1 LFVDNTVWVSK
12 WEPIGPSPILRAGD
26 SIWHVTGRIEAAAPD
41 PTNPDILYAAG
52 ACGGVWKTTDSASSV
67 PSWIPLTDHM
77 PSLDFS
83 GYHPLM
89 VHPSN
94 HNLILGVVSGEGAGL
109 LLSDDAGQ
117 TWDLL
122 GNNMF
127 NGTRMGSIA
136 VHQTNEEIFYI
147 GVGGGGPWA
156 VPGVYE
162 STNGGL
168 NWIRLNTL
176 PGGMVSDV
184 IVTKFD
190 SNILYAAVVRNNG
203 ASTSN
208 NGIYRSPDG
217 GASWQLMNGLPSG
230 SALIDGAVRLE
241 SGSVTGVIYL
251 VILTVDVSNNIIVE
265 RFKTSDDGNT
275 WTRLAESAQ
284 SYETRSWHVLLGVDP
299 NDDNHI
305 FVNDDDEN
313 SSPRYCL
320 YESFKGG
327 IARMGGTAWY
337 RADVIQTGGGQ
348 PAKNLGY
355 DWVNISF
362 DANGNSIVTSDQGI
376 YRYSKNKKW
385 TSLVGNLQINQ
396 FYTITPELQS
406 TNVVYG
412 IGQDDY
418 NAVKFTGSNQW
429 VFMADSIGEC
439 GKILIDPT
447 NTNFLYAYNPLD
459 KDNFVRRSTDGGN
472 TWKTIITTIWGED
485 NDFGLAYSTQKS
497 FVMDPSNPT
506 RLLLGTTTVHET
518 TNALSNNPNW
528 TTISNVLSP
537 SNNVG
542 YQYITALAIAPS
554 DGDTIYAATKDGHL
568 WTTFN
573 GGVQWDNYDNGL
585 FGVAD
590 GPVIGIS
597 INPAKSM
604 QGFAVTSRVGGRS
617 IWKFQIMLIGTPSN
631 MSLYPIWSNISGN
644 FPNTLSVYSMVV
656 DWEGQIPF
664 LYVGTDRGVYYSADL
679 GNSWEKFG
687 NTLPNTVVYDLSR
700 ISPKNILVAG
710 THGRGAWRTKFPKI
724 DFNFDLAVKWF
735 PWMLWIPPPPPE
747 RRFQLQSNLGVDKVR
762 SLHAGMMDASIHWGR
777 KPGQPISAPDEF
789 EHVKDKKRESQNK

>member
-1 LFVDNTVWVSK
+1 
-12 WEPIGPSPILRAGD
+12 
-26 SIWHVTGRIEAAAPD
+26 
-41 PTNPDILYAAG
+41 
-52 ACGGVWKTTDSASSV
+52 
-67 PSWIPLTDHM
+67 
-77 PSLDFS
+77 
-83 GYHPLM
+83 
-89 VHPSN
+89 
-94 HNLILGVVSGEGAGL
+94 
-109 LLSDDAGQ
+109 
-117 TWDLL
+117 
-122 GNNMF
+122 
-127 NGTRMGSIA
+127 MGSIA